1 MPADRGAARPQ
12 PSVLPTWGW
21 VSVAAGAVALGTGVY
36 FFADGRSKI
45 SEAHCPDQICVRGI
59 GDKSLHDSGRSHE
72 KLGLGF
78 GIAGVALGGLGVS
91 LLLLAP
97 PARAASSHPV
107 ELRLAASGLDLRG
120 AF

>member
-1 MPADRGAARPQ
+1 
-12 PSVLPTWGW
+12 LPTLGW
-21 VSVAAGAVALGTGVY
+21 IGVAAGAVALGTGVY

-45 SEAHCPDQICVRGI
+45 SEAHCPDQICVRGV

-72 KLGLGF
+72 KLGIAF
-78 GIAGVALGGLGVS
+78 GIAGVALGGLGAS

-97 PARAASSHPV
+97 PARSAGSSPNL
-107 ELRLAASGLDLRG
+107 ELGLGASGLDLHG